1 MSSEHVRDDIA
12 GAKIFENISNM
23 NRRRVFGPA
32 LADVYQERD
41 FQIVAEPS
49 CARQRFQAF
58 RSQRAAGGHDLY
70 ADDDVAIVLYGFFDF
85 IFVDKLRIGEDAVA
99 WAGYSAQGGKV
110 DVVQHPRVGVSCYII
125 AKYG

>member
-12 GAKIFENISNM
+12 GAKIFENISDM

-58 RSQRAAGGHDLY
+58 RSQRSASGHDFD
-70 ADDDVAIVLYGFFDF
+70 ADDDVAVCLHCFFDF
-85 IFVDKLRIGEDAVA
+85 VLINEARIGEDAVA

-110 DVVQHPRVGVSCYII
+110 DVVQHPRVGVWCYII